1 MLGYVAYLGAI
12 DHHLGALATVL
23 GRTEDAVAHLDA
35 ALERHRVIEARPW
48 TALSAAWL
56 ANALAERDGRG
67 DAERARRLL
76 AEAVDEGRA
85 LRLGALP
92 AIHPKLC

>member
-56 ANALAERDGRG
+56 ANALTERDGRG
-67 DAERARRLL
+67 DAERA
-76 AEAVDEGRA
+76 AA
-85 LRLGALP
+85 LRLESVELAGTLGLGALP
-92 AIHPKLC
+92 PPHPKLH